1 MDFMDMFRKK
11 EEDHTLER
19 TFMLLTGVG
28 VGVGLMYLLDP
39 SLGRRRREVIRD
51 KMASAAHQA
60 GESVTGAWED
70 VSHRAQGLM
79 HETKGMVSDA
89 ASAVS
94 SKASELGSKVSSG
107 ASALSSKVTGM
118 FGGDS
123 EGNRGSRANMAGG
136 SDMSDIGHEPWSPT
150 TRMLVGTAGGALV
163 AYGMTQ
169 RFPVA
174 CALGTVGLGL
184 VARAVTNF
192 EMEKYVGLGGG
203 EPREVHKSIAIN
215 GPIERVFPFFARYD
229 TFPRFMSHIREVRP
243 MESGRSHWVADG
255 PAGVSVTWDAVET
268 RRESNRLIAWRSE
281 PGSVIA
287 NAGTLRFTPMGNS
300 TRVDVHFWYVP
311 PAGALG
317 HVAAK
322 MFGADPQKMM
332 DEDLVRMKALIEEG
346 RTSTPNGGTV
356 TRQEV
361 TGGATV
367 PNVK

>member
-39 SLGRRRREVIRD
+39 SLGRRRRALFRD

-60 GESVTGAWED
+60 GESVGGAWED
-70 VSHRAQGLM
+70 VSNRAQGLM

-94 SKASELGSKVSSG
+94 AKASELGSKVS
-107 ASALSSKVTGM
+107 GM
-118 FGGDS
+118 FSGEGG
-123 EGNRGSRANMAGG
+123 ETGPGRRNTGG
-136 SDMSDIGHEPWSPT
+136 SDMSDIGQEPWSPT

-203 EPREVHKSIAIN
+203 EPREVHKSITIS

-243 MESGRSHWVADG
+243 MENGRSHWVADG

-311 PAGALG
+311 PAGTLG
-317 HVAAK
+317 HFAAK

-367 PNVK
+367 PSVK